1 VETVLGL
8 EEGQVFV
15 RRKILKQTLWF
26 KAGAFHCQPVT
37 IQKMEILT
45 GLRSSDQNAVDVY
58 PET

>member
-1 VETVLGL
+1 MLGL